1 MIKFIDL
8 IVSPEQAFDKDYLK
22 EAITKQLK
30 IEPNDINEFIIVR
43 KSIDARKSV
52 KYNLRI
58 QIATNNDKLPL
69 EDIDFRFNDISKE
82 QHIIIAGAGPA
93 GYFAGLKCLINGLKP
108 IIIERGKSVE
118 ERKHDIA
125 KINRGESPNPDS
137 NFAFGEGGAG
147 TYSDGKLY
155 TRSKKRGNV
164 ELVLK
169 LLVFFGADK
178 SILTD
183 AHPHI
188 GTDKL
193 SSIIKN
199 IRTKIIECG
208 GEVHFN
214 SKMDKI
220 IISSGKISEI
230 KCANGKSFKT
240 EKLILATGHSA
251 RDIYR
256 LLDDVGIEIEAKDFA
271 LGIRVEHPQV
281 LIDKIQYKREE
292 RGKYLPAASY
302 SLTAQVDG
310 RGVYSFCMCPGGI
323 IVPAATADKEIVVN
337 GMSSSQRNSD
347 YANSGIVVEIKSED
361 LKEFSEHGIFAG
373 LEFQKHL
380 ERLAY
385 LNSGTNLTAPAQR
398 LTEFISGKISSH
410 LPDCSY
416 NPGIISS
423 PMHFWL
429 PENIVPRLRT
439 AFKDFDRKMKGFIT
453 EDAVV
458 VGVESRTS
466 SPVKI
471 PRDTYRQHIQI
482 KGIYPCGEG
491 AGYAGGIVSAAIDG
505 MLAVESIKPEKT

>member
-1 MIKFIDL
+1 MIKFIDI
-8 IVSPEQAFDKDYLK
+8 IVSPEQAFDKNYLK
-22 EAITKQLK
+22 EAISKNLK
-30 IEPNDINEFIIVR
+30 IEPNDINEFIIIR

-69 EDIDFRFNDISKE
+69 EDIDFRFNDVSKE

-93 GYFAGLKCLINGLKP
+93 GYFAALKCLINGLKP

-125 KINRGESPNPDS
+125 KINRGESLNPDS

-178 SILTD
+178 TILTD

-220 IISSGKISEI
+220 IINSGEICEI

-271 LGIRVEHPQV
+271 MGIRVEHPQA

-302 SLTAQVDG
+302 SLAAQVDG

-398 LTEFISGKISSH
+398 LTDFISGKISSH

-429 PENIVPRLRT
+429 PENIGPRLRT

-453 EDAVV
+453 ENAVV

-471 PRDTYRQHIQI
+471 PRDTYRQHTHI

-505 MLAVESIKPEKT
+505 MLAVESIKPKKT